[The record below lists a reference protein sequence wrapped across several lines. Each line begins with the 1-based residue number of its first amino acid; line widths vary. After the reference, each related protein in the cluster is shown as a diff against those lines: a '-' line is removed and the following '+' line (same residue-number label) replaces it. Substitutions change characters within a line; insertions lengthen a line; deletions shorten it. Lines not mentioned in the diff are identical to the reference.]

1 MTTRIQ
7 SLFLAIAVSS
17 FLVLFGCA
25 SSQTDEKIAPMP
37 KKGAEEQQTVGQ
49 PESLDSTPSQQTAA
63 GLSEGRTSA
72 PMLPVYFDFDQS
84 NIREDQVARAIG
96 NADYL
101 KENPDVRIRIEG
113 NCDPRGTKE
122 YNNAL
127 GERRALSAK
136 KYLQNLGVDAS
147 RMTTI
152 SFGEERLLLHGHD
165 ELSWAQNRRADFV
178 IQ

>member
-25 SSQTDEKIAPMP
+25 SSQTDGKIAPMP

-49 PESLDSTPSQQTAA
+49 PESLDSPTQPTAD
-63 GLSEGRTSA
+63 GVSEGRTTA
-72 PMLPVYFDFDQS
+72 PMLPVYFDFDKS

-101 KENPDVRIRIEG
+101 KDNPSVSIRIEG

-122 YNNAL
+122 YNMAL

-136 KYLQNLGVDAS
+136 KYLQNLGVEAS

-178 IQ
+178 TQ